1 MLERIGPLE
10 PGVEHSVQENE
21 IWCRRSA
28 KRTPNTEAAVLP
40 DSLNNHDIILGMVLS
55 KPASELPRISV
66 SAPPGTERVDLDG
79 TFANPGIIRRIE
91 GNNFHCMAS
100 SGQRCG

>member
-10 PGVEHSVQENE
+10 PRVEHSVQENE

-40 DSLNNHDIILGMVLS
+40 DSLYNHDIILAMVLS

-66 SAPPGTERVDLDG
+66 SAPPGTERVDLNG
-79 TFANPGIIRRIE
+79 SFSNPGISKRIQA
-91 GNNFHCMAS
+91 NDFDCMAS
-100 SGQRCG
+100 PRQRCR